1 MTRLKPVDRVEI
13 HVLVDNATDSL
24 SSNPANVETEFSY
37 LQRKGARFLS
47 GQCICCAS
55 HGLSCLI
62 TAQRGDTQHTLLFDT
77 GPEADT
83 FERNTQRLG
92 LDLGVVEAIVL
103 SHGHWDH
110 AGGMLRAV
118 DMIRANGNNRDLP
131 FYGHPDMFRLRGR
144 KMSDGG
150 MMPMVGVPSVAELA
164 AHGAR
169 VVAVR
174 EPAVFLDNM
183 FCVGGE
189 IPRVTPFEQ
198 GLPNHYAK
206 IEDNWEPDPWLI
218 DERWLAVNVAGKGLI
233 VFTACSH
240 AGVVNVLKHAQ
251 AMYGDVP
258 LYAVLGGFHLSG
270 ETEKIIPETVEALG
284 QFGLT
289 AIAAGHCTGWRA
301 MAALVAAFGDKTITP
316 TAVGKRFVY

>member
-1 MTRLKPVDRVEI
+1 MIDLQPVDRVEI

-24 SSNPANVETEFSY
+24 SSTPANIETEFSF
-37 LQRKGARFLS
+37 LARKGARFLS
-47 GQCICCAS
+47 GECICCAS
-55 HGLSCLI
+55 HGLSYLI
-62 TAQRGDTQHTLLFDT
+62 TAHRGDTRHTILFDT
-77 GPEADT
+77 GPEADI
-83 FERNTQRLG
+83 FERNTRRLG
-92 LDLGVVEAIVL
+92 LDLGIVEAIVL

-144 KMSDGG
+144 KMADGG
-150 MMPMVGVPSVAELA
+150 MMPMIGVPSVAELSA
-164 AHGAR
+164 RGAR
-169 VVAVR
+169 VVARR
-174 EPAVFLDNM
+174 EPAAFLDGM
-183 FCVGGE
+183 FLVSGE

-198 GLPNHYAK
+198 GLANHYAK
-206 IEDNWEPDPWLI
+206 IDDNWEPDPLLI

-251 AMYGDVP
+251 ANKAGAP
-258 LYAVLGGFHLSG
+258 LHAVLGGFHLSG
-270 ETEKIIPETVEALG
+270 ETEKIIPQTVEALG
-284 QFGLT
+284 QFGLST
-289 AIAAGHCTGWRA
+289 IAAGHCTGWRA
-301 MAALVAAFGDKTITP
+301 MAALVAAFGDGVVTP

>member
-1 MTRLKPVDRVEI
+1 MTDLQPVDRVEI

-24 SSNPANVETEFSY
+24 SSTPANIETEFSF
-37 LQRKGARFLS
+37 LARKGARFLS
-47 GQCICCAS
+47 GECICCAS

-62 TAQRGDTQHTLLFDT
+62 TAHRGDTRHTILFDT
-77 GPEADT
+77 GPEADI
-83 FERNTQRLG
+83 FERNTRRLG
-92 LDLGVVEAIVL
+92 LDLGIVEAIVL

-144 KMSDGG
+144 KMADGG
-150 MMPMVGVPSVAELA
+150 MMPMIGVPSVAELSA
-164 AHGAR
+164 RGAR
-169 VVAVR
+169 VVARR
-174 EPAVFLDNM
+174 EPAAFLDGM
-183 FCVGGE
+183 FLVSGE

-198 GLPNHYAK
+198 GLANHYAK
-206 IEDNWEPDPWLI
+206 IDDNWEPDPLLI

-251 AMYGDVP
+251 ANKAGAP
-258 LYAVLGGFHLSG
+258 LHAVLGGFHLSG
-270 ETEKIIPETVEALG
+270 ETEKIIPQTVEALG
-284 QFGLT
+284 QFGLST
-289 AIAAGHCTGWRA
+289 IAAGHCTGWRA
-301 MAALVAAFGDKTITP
+301 MAALVAAFGDGVVTP

>member
-1 MTRLKPVDRVEI
+1 MTDLQPVDRVEI

-24 SSNPANVETEFSY
+24 SSTPANIETEFSF
-37 LQRKGARFLS
+37 LARKGARFLS
-47 GQCICCAS
+47 GECICCAS

-62 TAQRGDTQHTLLFDT
+62 TAHRGDTRHTILFDT
-77 GPEADT
+77 GPEADI
-83 FERNTQRLG
+83 FERNTRRLG
-92 LDLGVVEAIVL
+92 LDLGIVEAIVL

-144 KMSDGG
+144 KMADGG
-150 MMPMVGVPSVAELA
+150 MMPMIGVPSVAELSA
-164 AHGAR
+164 RGAR
-169 VVAVR
+169 VVARR
-174 EPAVFLDNM
+174 EPATFLDGM
-183 FCVGGE
+183 FLVSGE

-198 GLPNHYAK
+198 GLANHYAK
-206 IEDNWEPDPWLI
+206 IDDNWEPDPLLI

-251 AMYGDVP
+251 ANKAGAP
-258 LYAVLGGFHLSG
+258 LHAVLGGFHLSG
-270 ETEKIIPETVEALG
+270 ETEKIIPQTVEALG
-284 QFGLT
+284 QFGLST
-289 AIAAGHCTGWRA
+289 IAAGHCTGWRA
-301 MAALVAAFGDKTITP
+301 MAALVAAFGDGVVTP